1 MQKDNKAIFT
11 RITVVD
17 RDLQLRGGGGGH
29 PDPEIREGGGSVK
42 KIFCALQASVWSKN
56 KEGGWGCFLAPPLDK
71 TFKKIKYKK

>member
-1 MQKDNKAIFT
+1 M
-11 RITVVD
+11 D
-17 RDLQLRGGGGGH
+17 RDLQLRGGGGGGH

>member
-17 RDLQLRGGGGGH
+17 RDLQLRGGGH

-42 KIFCALQASVWSKN
+42 KIFWALQDSVWSKN
-56 KEGGWGCFLAPPLDK
+56 KGGGVVGLSPGSTAE
-71 TFKKIKYKK
+71 

>member
-42 KIFCALQASVWSKN
+42 KIFWALQASVWSKN
-56 KEGGWGCFLAPPLDK
+56 KGGGWGCPLDPPLDK

>member
-17 RDLQLRGGGGGH
+17 PDRQLSGGGGH
-29 PDPEIREGGGSVK
+29 PHPEIREGGGSVK
-42 KIFCALQASVWSKN
+42 KIFWALQASVWSKN
-56 KEGGWGCFLAPPLDK
+56 KGGGWGCPMDPPLDK